1 MSDFLQLTFSGL
13 SLGFQYAMVALS
25 ITVILRASGILSI
38 FQGGMV
44 LLGGY
49 LTFALHQQLALPFVI
64 AVLLSLVA
72 CAALNAGLERTLLRN
87 ASHVSE
93 LTAVFFLTFG
103 LLLVLEPVIE
113 AIWGSE
119 PLDMGDPW
127 AFETLTLGAIKV
139 AQRDVWGIGL
149 AIVVLAGVYLL
160 FNRTRLGLSM
170 RANASDREAAGA
182 QGINPGT
189 VLGAS
194 WAIAGVLGGLAG
206 VLMMT
211 TVGGGVRPEV
221 AVVAFA
227 ALPAIYLGGA
237 GSPLGAVVGGV
248 VLGLAQQYA
257 AGYSPEILGQSFSVV
272 FPYIVLVLVLVFRP
286 QGFFGS
292 LTVRRA

>member
-1 MSDFLQLTFSGL
+1 MSDFLQLSLSGL

-25 ITVILRASGILSI
+25 ITVILRSSGILSI

-49 LTFALHQQLALPFVI
+49 LAFALHQQLTVPFAI
-64 AVLLSLVA
+64 AVLLSLA
-72 CAALNAGLERTLLRN
+72 ICAALNAGLERTLLRN

-93 LTAVFFLTFG
+93 LTAVFLTFG
-103 LLLVLEPVIE
+103 LLLVLEPIIE
-113 AIWGSE
+113 SIWGSE

-127 AFETLTLGAIKV
+127 GFETLTLGGIKV
-139 AQRDVWGIGL
+139 AQRDLWGIGL

-182 QGINPGT
+182 QGIKPGT
-189 VLGAS
+189 VLGVS
-194 WAIAGVLGGLAG
+194 WAIAGVLGCLAG

-211 TVGGGVRPEV
+211 TVGGGVRPDV

-257 AGYSPEILGQSFSVV
+257 AGYSPDFLGQSFSVV
-272 FPYIVLVLVLVFRP
+272 FPYIVLILVLIFRP
-286 QGFFGS
+286 QGIFGS